1 MKKIFVVAAL
11 AASVFTMFSCE
22 KANQLADE
30 NQSIKI
36 NVTVGNLDT
45 KALKTGWVNGDI
57 INVYLDNV
65 TAYTPDFTLTYDGT
79 KWVASELSSD
89 AISRLQPSGML
100 KGFWEAS
107 NSALSTWNRWESLGK
122 YFYFDYPDQSN
133 ASTTGVRT
141 QVTAQFYYI
150 PYTYSAGKLI
160 ATIDDWKF
168 TTNFEMVVTG
178 LPDGTYSLY
187 TGANMLTACD
197 RISID
202 SNLAQVSMWG
212 NASASHRIGGVANAD
227 GVAFV
232 GRVARPTVLQDYV
245 FYLTDHGADKTYS
258 YTKNVS
264 LPTSSENVLL
274 GAKVPFSK
282 FTEI

>member
-100 KGFWEAS
+100 KGFWESS
-107 NSALSTWNRWESLGK
+107 NSAVSSWNKWNSSGTI
-122 YFYFDYPDQSN
+122 YYFDYPDVDQ
-133 ASTTGVRT
+133 ASVTGVQT

-150 PYTYSAGKLI
+150 PYTYSAGTLTADI
-160 ATIDDWKF
+160 NVWYF
-168 TTNFEMVVTG
+168 TTDFQLVVTG

-187 TGANMLTACD
+187 TGTNMLKACD
-197 RISID
+197 YIKIS
-202 SNLAQVSMWG
+202 SNLAEAGIWG
-212 NASASHRIGGVANAD
+212 YASDSHRIGGIPNAD

-232 GRVARPTVLQDYV
+232 GRVARPNVKLDYV
-245 FYLTDHGADKTYS
+245 FYLTDHGTNKTYS

-264 LPTSSENVLL
+264 LPTTSGKVLL

>member
-22 KANQLADE
+22 KANQPADE

-89 AISRLQPSGML
+89 AISRLQPSGKL

-107 NSALSTWNRWESLGK
+107 NSAVSTWNRWESGGTFHL
-122 YFYFDYPDQSN
+122 DYPNKSK
-133 ASTTGVRT
+133 ASVTGVQT
-141 QVTAQFYYI
+141 QVTAHFYYI
-150 PYTYSAGKLI
+150 PYTYSAGTLTADI
-160 ATIDDWKF
+160 NEWCF
-168 TTNFEMVVTG
+168 TPNFQLVVTG
-178 LPDGTYSLY
+178 LPAGSYSLY
-187 TGANMLTACD
+187 TGTNMLKACD
-197 RISID
+197 YIKIS
-202 SNLAQVSMWG
+202 SNLAEVGMFG
-212 NASASHRIGGVANAD
+212 DASASHRIGGIPNAD

-232 GRVARPTVLQDYV
+232 GRVARPNVKLDYV
-245 FYLTDHGADKTYS
+245 FYLTDHGTNKTYS

-264 LPTSSENVLL
+264 LPTNSDNVLL

-282 FTEI
+282 FNEI

>member
-79 KWVASELSSD
+79 QWVASELSSD
-89 AISRLQPSGML
+89 AISRLQPSGKL
-100 KGFWEAS
+100 KGFWESS
-107 NSALSTWNRWESLGK
+107 NSAVSSWNKWNSSGTI
-122 YFYFDYPDQSN
+122 YYFDYPDVGK
-133 ASTTGVRT
+133 ASSTGV
-141 QVTAQFYYI
+141 QVMVTAHFYDI
-150 PYTYSAGKLI
+150 AYTVAGSTLTANI
-160 ATIDDWKF
+160 NEWYF
-168 TTNFEMVVTG
+168 TPNFQLVVTG
-178 LPDGTYSLY
+178 LPAGSYSLY
-187 TGANMLTACD
+187 TGPNMLTLCQ

-202 SNLAQVSMWG
+202 KSYAQVGMWG
-212 NASASHRIGGVANAD
+212 DTSSSAKIRGIANED

-232 GRVARPTVLQDYV
+232 GRVTRPNVLQDYV
-245 FYLTDHGADKTYS
+245 FYLVDNGSGKTYS

-264 LPTSSENVLL
+264 LPTTSNKVLI

-282 FTEI
+282 FNEI